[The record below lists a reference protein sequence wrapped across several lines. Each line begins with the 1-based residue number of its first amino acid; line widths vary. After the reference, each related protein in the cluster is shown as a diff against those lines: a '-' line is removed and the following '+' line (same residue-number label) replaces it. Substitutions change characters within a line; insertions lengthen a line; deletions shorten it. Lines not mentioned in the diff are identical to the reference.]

1 MGGIRTGKWLDI
13 LFYDSEGTG
22 ACMTKMKE
30 QSLHT
35 PEAPWPDR
43 MVVYLDLPKVSGREA
58 LENAKQNQNLGH
70 TPMDILLVDDNPGD
84 IRMMAEALKEAL
96 PAARLSVAVDGIEA
110 MRFLRREG
118 RYYKAPRPD
127 LIFLDLRMP
136 KKTGFDVLDEVKQD
150 PTLASIPVVVQ
161 TSSAAAADVE
171 RAYSLHANCYITKP
185 ANVDEMSR
193 TMRVLAEFWVTI
205 AKLPDGGIRGQSH

>member
-1 MGGIRTGKWLDI
+1 MINIGQQSYCTLEIPRT
-13 LFYDSEGTG
+13 
-22 ACMTKMKE
+22 
-30 QSLHT
+30 
-35 PEAPWPDR
+35 DR
-43 MVVYLDLPKVSGREA
+43 MVVYLQLPGVNGLEA
-58 LENAKQNQNLGH
+58 LDSAKQDQKLGH

-84 IRMMAEALKEAL
+84 IRMMVEALKEAL

-136 KKTGFDVLDEVKQD
+136 KKTGFDVLEEVKQD
-150 PTLASIPVVVQ
+150 PTLASIPVVIQ
-161 TSSAAAADVE
+161 TSSSAPTDVE
-171 RAYSLHANCYITKP
+171 RAYSLHANCYITK
-185 ANVDEMSR
+185 AADLDELSR

-205 AKLPDGGIRGQSH
+205 AKLPDGGIRGQSN

>member
-1 MGGIRTGKWLDI
+1 MKIIEQQSWRTL
-13 LFYDSEGTG
+13 
-22 ACMTKMKE
+22 
-30 QSLHT
+30 
-35 PEAPWPDR
+35 EAPRVDR
-43 MVVYLDLPKVSGREA
+43 MVVYLELPKMTGFEA
-58 LENAKQNQNLGH
+58 LENAKRDQRLGP

-84 IRMMAEALKEAL
+84 IRIMVEALKDAL
-96 PAARLSVAVDGIEA
+96 PAAKLSVAVDGIEA

-136 KKTGFDVLDEVKQD
+136 KKTGFDVLEEVKQD

-161 TSSAAAADVE
+161 TSSASAADVE

-185 ANVDEMSR
+185 TDLDELSR

-205 AKLPDGGIRGQSH
+205 AKLPDGGIRGQSN

>member
-1 MGGIRTGKWLDI
+1 
-13 LFYDSEGTG
+13 
-22 ACMTKMKE
+22 MTKMGP

-35 PEAPWPDR
+35 LGTPWPDR
-43 MVVYLDLPKVSGREA
+43 LAVYLQLPGGNGLEA
-58 LENAKQNQNLGH
+58 LEKAKHNQNLGYI
-70 TPMDILLVDDNPGD
+70 PMDILLVDDNPGD
-84 IRMMAEALKEAL
+84 IRMMVEALKEAL
-96 PAARLSVAVDGIEA
+96 PAAKLSVAVDGIEA

-136 KKTGFDVLDEVKQD
+136 KKTGFDVLEEVKQD

-161 TSSAAAADVE
+161 TSSAAAADIE

-185 ANVDEMSR
+185 TDLDELSR
-193 TMRVLAEFWVTI
+193 TMRVLAEFWMTV
-205 AKLPDGGIRGQSH
+205 AKLPDGELNGQSH

>member
-1 MGGIRTGKWLDI
+1 MEQQPLRTLE
-13 LFYDSEGTG
+13 S
-22 ACMTKMKE
+22 
-30 QSLHT
+30 
-35 PEAPWPDR
+35 PRPDR
-43 MVVYLDLPKVSGREA
+43 MVVYLELPKLNGLEA
-58 LENAKQNQNLGH
+58 LEKSKPGQGLGH

-84 IRMMAEALKEAL
+84 VRLMVEALKEAL

-136 KKTGFDVLDEVKQD
+136 KKTGFDVLEEVKQD

-161 TSSAAAADVE
+161 TSSEAAVDVE

-185 ANVDEMSR
+185 ADLDELSR

>member
-1 MGGIRTGKWLDI
+1 
-13 LFYDSEGTG
+13 
-22 ACMTKMKE
+22 MTKME
-30 QSLHT
+30 QQSLRT
-35 PEAPWPDR
+35 PEALWPDR
-43 MVVYLDLPKVSGREA
+43 LAVYLQLPGGNGLEA
-58 LENAKQNQNLGH
+58 LANAKHNQNPGH
-70 TPMDILLVDDNPGD
+70 IPMDILLVDDNPGD
-84 IRMMAEALKEAL
+84 IRMMVEALKEAI
-96 PAARLSVAVDGIEA
+96 PAAKLSIAVDGIEA

-161 TSSAAAADVE
+161 TSSAAPTDIE

-185 ANVDEMSR
+185 ADLDELSR
-193 TMRVLAEFWVTI
+193 TMRVLAEFWMTI
-205 AKLPDGGIRGQSH
+205 AKLPDGGISGQSH